1 MCYLDQKEQRGQTDY
16 SPEKIHYL
24 LQRVAFVQLKG
35 GQNYRLN
42 HLSKVTH
49 VVCEYMEDIH
59 WSHNV
64 TKSELDWFDKLFN
77 IYFILTVGCCYSSV
91 RSKAACQMFY
101 RSHTTC
107 GAMNF

>member
-1 MCYLDQKEQRGQTDY
+1 MCYLDQKGQRGRTDY

-42 HLSKVTH
+42 HLLQVTRPS
-49 VVCEYMEDIH
+49 MEDIH

-64 TKSELDWFDKLFN
+64 TKSELDWFDKLYN
-77 IYFILTVGCCYSSV
+77 IYFILSVVAVILLFASKRPVRCFIGAIQHVG
-91 RSKAACQMFY
+91 Q
-101 RSHTTC
+101 
-107 GAMNF
+107 